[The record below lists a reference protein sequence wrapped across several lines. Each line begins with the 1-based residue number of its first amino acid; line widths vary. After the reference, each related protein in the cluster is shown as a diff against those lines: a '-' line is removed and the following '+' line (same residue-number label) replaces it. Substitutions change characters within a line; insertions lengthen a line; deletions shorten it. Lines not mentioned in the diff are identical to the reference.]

1 MAMERK
7 KKASAES
14 GALVLVI
21 ALILIGVNALSYFM
35 YVRKDT
41 TNAQR
46 YTLSAGS
53 GRLLQSMKGD
63 MKVEAYVP
71 MSSMR

>member
-7 KKASAES
+7 KKAATES

-21 ALILIGVNALSYFM
+21 ALILVGVNALSYFM

-41 TNAQR
+41 IRPAPSPN
-46 YTLSAGS
+46 SPCGG
-53 GRLLQSMKGD
+53 GR
-63 MKVEAYVP
+63 
-71 MSSMR
+71 RF